1 MSVAPSAPSETGAGL
16 GLSIERKDGD
26 EKMRGAARYVG
37 DMTVPGMLHGQV
49 LRSEVPAGRIRA
61 IDVSVAEGM
70 PGVRCV
76 LVGADL
82 RDLDP
87 FYGHAIRDRPVIAID
102 VVRFAGEP
110 VAVVAADTEAQAE
123 DAVRAIHVD
132 YEPTDA
138 SLDLDRALALDGP
151 LVHTAPARGG
161 AFHGLGNLPER
172 LGNVCYRYE
181 LDWGDVDA
189 ALATADVVV
198 EDVYEFGS
206 AYQYAMETHACI
218 AQVEGDDITIWANC
232 QHPFLVRAEIAS
244 VFGVAL
250 DRVRSVP

>member
-37 DMTVPGMLHGQV
+37 DMTVPGMLHGKV

-61 IDVSVAEGM
+61 VDVSAAEGM

-87 FYGHAIRDRPVIAID
+87 FYGHAILDRPVIAIE
-102 VVRFAGEP
+102 VERFDREP
-110 VAVVAADTEAQAE
+110 VAVVSADTEAQAE

-132 YEPTDA
+132 YEPTEA
-138 SLDLDRALALDGP
+138 AVDLDRALALDGP

-161 AFHGLGNLPER
+161 AFHGLGNLPARLLPLRAR
-172 LGNVCYRYE
+172 LGR
-181 LDWGDVDA
+181 
-189 ALATADVVV
+189 
-198 EDVYEFGS
+198 
-206 AYQYAMETHACI
+206 
-218 AQVEGDDITIWANC
+218 
-232 QHPFLVRAEIAS
+232 RRR
-244 VFGVAL
+244 
-250 DRVRSVP
+250 RVRGGRRGGRGRLRVRLGLPVRDGDARLHRAGRG